1 VSLLTGGEWLVALLV
16 SPSER
21 VAVKALRL
29 ALALVKTPSNRAL
42 VFGDG
47 APRSCGDAGLTG
59 DMLGAVFH
67 LATQHAGSET
77 LRVLCLRLVHAA
89 VSDVGQPLVRVL
101 SQSERGLDGV
111 SQSEHGLGFPNQS
124 YSSSSIDGIDQR
136 EHGLGGLSQWD
147 RGLDGPDTLM
157 ELILRDTCPAV
168 QTEAARVLLTL
179 VSKDGAVA
187 TGLGDRAAVRAMRP
201 LLSRIWGAAIPRD
214 DPETIC
220 DAPKA
225 GDNAPSEIKIQNSY
239 KSEVQDQAAAAD
251 SDAESDH
258 GRNLLT
264 DVFGVSATYI
274 SPPPRPQPTPTPLF
288 PFLPA
293 SSSNGPGEL
302 AFIPLVLRLIAAVL
316 GAHQETRESA
326 ARQCGWALAF
336 AEKTGRAPPDEGG
349 DDDDEGEW
357 SGRTWVSICL
367 DALRDPTPA
376 PAESLAP
383 GAEVG
388 GEGGEDGKET
398 ARTGSTSGGRAG
410 VGDGAGT
417 SGGGGGGS
425 RRGTS
430 RGSFRDDNGG
440 KEDGSANGG
449 KPAAGDAELAE
460 EAVARVQLGIAARAA
475 QQAVHDDEVSWLNG
489 NMYAAAISVLI
500 ALSAEVDV
508 CREIVATPGGLAR
521 IIAVIP
527 TTFAT
532 VEEGA
537 LLLTTLCDRGT
548 QSHLRFD
555 ELKRAGLVEK
565 LKDVAA
571 ALAIVPR
578 PQRKVNPKP

>member
-1 VSLLTGGEWLVALLV
+1 MRSRSYTRSRLPCDYSSLWRDSNPVPQPPVHHCLNRSLAFSHIKPIHRLVSLLTGGEWLVALLV

-274 SPPPRPQPTPTPLF
+274 SPPPDPNPRRRPCSRSCQRR
-288 PFLPA
+288 
-293 SSSNGPGEL
+293 
-302 AFIPLVLRLIAAVL
+302 V
-316 GAHQETRESA
+316 
-326 ARQCGWALAF
+326 
-336 AEKTGRAPPDEGG
+336 
-349 DDDDEGEW
+349 
-357 SGRTWVSICL
+357 RTDL
-367 DALRDPTPA
+367 
-376 PAESLAP
+376 ESLP
-383 GAEVG
+383 
-388 GEGGEDGKET
+388 
-398 ARTGSTSGGRAG
+398 S
-410 VGDGAGT
+410 
-417 SGGGGGGS
+417 S
-425 RRGTS
+425 RWCCG
-430 RGSFRDDNGG
+430 
-440 KEDGSANGG
+440 
-449 KPAAGDAELAE
+449 
-460 EAVARVQLGIAARAA
+460 
-475 QQAVHDDEVSWLNG
+475 
-489 NMYAAAISVLI
+489 
-500 ALSAEVDV
+500 
-508 CREIVATPGGLAR
+508 
-521 IIAVIP
+521 
-527 TTFAT
+527 
-532 VEEGA
+532 
-537 LLLTTLCDRGT
+537 
-548 QSHLRFD
+548 
-555 ELKRAGLVEK
+555 
-565 LKDVAA
+565 
-571 ALAIVPR
+571 
-578 PQRKVNPKP
+578 